1 MINNQLP
8 VALRSKLGRNYEIE
22 IDGAKVKE
30 SVVNE
35 YHVLSWK
42 IDELKSFLQK
52 SWSRVVWLDVK
63 SVQWKYA
70 NMV

>member
-22 IDGAKVKE
+22 IDGAKVKA
-30 SVVNE
+30 SVVND

-52 SWSRVVWLDVK
+52 S
-63 SVQWKYA
+63 
-70 NMV
+70 